1 MPCCNESGF
10 WMDMSQTMFWGSFRF
25 YQSPWLWVLRTHAI
39 SGFFVTLIA
48 LFFHICWLVHFFR
61 LLPQWGLR
69 FTAAYGIF
77 FELFKPMIA
86 HNHAVQT
93 NWMGDRV
100 TLLPLCV
107 VSCSQRSVLETNHLP
122 LRHIQVTAFAVSS
135 FLIHRIIFLQANCD
149 FACCI
154 ACLWSRLLGC
164 KFCWRQLGW
173 QTQCDDN
180 ALW

>member
-1 MPCCNESGF
+1 MTSAIFIRNHTFLNNGQCRHRSSFIIILCVPASLFHIRSLLTHQRFSFILLGWYIF
-10 WMDMSQTMFWGSFRF
+10 FRF
-25 YQSPWLWVLRTHAI
+25 
-39 SGFFVTLIA
+39 
-48 LFFHICWLVHFFR
+48 
-61 LLPQWGLR
+61 LPQWGLR
-69 FTAAYGIF
+69 PTLANVRF
-77 FELFKPMIA
+77 LWVVKPMIA
-86 HNHAVQT
+86 HNHAVQM
-93 NWMGDRV
+93 NWLGDRV

-135 FLIHRIIFLQANCD
+135 FLIHRIIFLQASCD